1 MKKIIALIT
10 ALAITISAFSGV
22 MIVVAESDELT
33 PEVTEVTI
41 DGQPYEDGKTE
52 CHNGSEIEAKLTWK
66 IPEGQTHF
74 QYYLGD
80 IQLNGNQKN
89 EGTIYDKENQ
99 PVGTWHFDVESGMI
113 TIDLDKPMDECWV
126 QFEGIIPLDPVE
138 DKEGEAKDLYFGGET
153 LHIVPSYDKGGNV
166 NVSKSVGVD
175 NSPYFNEADGTFVIK
190 NKIIVTVS
198 DNYVS
203 DINLTDMLS
212 GENVDFPSDFDVSVS
227 YKPVDGNPEP
237 NSDCVDTYTLDVNG
251 KQFDMT
257 LPGSFAP
264 GDVIEITYETIISM
278 EGMAEVFN
286 GDKSVT
292 ANSVSGTFT
301 DIKDSTGE
309 KHFNDTTSQLYSYS
323 EPSIKKYGAWQ
334 DQEKGIIKWTI
345 TFDPGVYGDIDKYI
359 NNPDA
364 LAELG
369 IKNLTETLG
378 PNQTICD
385 SEGNPLTFDLS
396 GLTLSDFTPDP
407 WGNSFTFEF
416 YTKADTTESSEF
428 SNDVSINV
436 FDTAVAEGSASVEI
450 KDLDIKKTT
459 AQPKPN
465 DDGTMDWSIQIYVP
479 YGEYESITVID
490 TPSPD
495 NENKSGYTHS
505 VVEDNIKI
513 GNDTVE
519 TAKAT
524 VTSTPENG
532 VKIVLPYSYVEQY
545 KGQYI
550 TITLK
555 TKAEKGGISD
565 DAFKGTYNWVN
576 EAKYYT
582 DAPNKSVSSDAAYEK
597 SEAELQLKKYGE
609 AVKTKGENGEDIYTT
624 IAEWRIEVS
633 NFVKYDSDD
642 WVGSLF
648 SEQGLTLDLTDTLPD
663 HMEYVEGSAYAVPY
677 EYSNPYG
684 DLQKTEYLDQA
695 KELFSQGLNIVNNGN
710 TLTIKW
716 SADAALKQQLQD
728 FIKSTK
734 LVYDTYTSLATSI
747 FSSGTSLSIY
757 YRTQIKEDY
766 IDTFLTSGYTAFNN
780 TVEGKINNKD
790 VGPTSAS
797 VGLNYNNKA
806 IAKETPYEDKTG
818 NSNTYDP
825 DNLDQYGIYW
835 EKDWKTSEKTHLLNV
850 PFKIDVNPQRLSLGK
865 DGTLFVEDTMGA
877 SLTLLQETVR
887 ITNMDTGEVEKCIS
901 IDSTPA
907 ADGKTM
913 WSFEMPD
920 GVHYKLTY
928 FCELT
933 AEVDSEGT
941 TTTYKDIV
949 DSSNSVKFRLH
960 QGLNTAKSNQFYSV
974 KFPKAGAL
982 KEPSTDLKLTKV
994 DKDNNEIHLSG
1005 AEFKFEVYTCDN
1017 TGNLTLVTNKRE
1029 VVKSST
1035 DGSITYFAATHPE
1048 NEIYMIQETEAPA
1061 DYDLDPEKHYYIC
1074 EDYNKDLKDVV
1085 KEKYGAITLKKNKT
1099 GDNKYEFTFTNIK
1112 SSSQPKTAEAGLTV
1126 TKEFKGGTLE
1136 GEDFTF
1142 QISQVGNESGMV
1154 LPTKTIVTNDADG
1167 SVDFGTIT
1175 FNKSG
1180 TFKVKIEETGKNDQT
1195 IIYDPNPRYIT
1206 YKVDLEADS
1215 PTVEKTYG
1223 DENEKVTNPA
1233 EYLTFTNILTSSLK
1247 ISKKVDGD
1255 GAKYDENEFKF
1266 TVTLTDTDKKP
1277 VTGKFDCTSN
1287 ITDLTSVST
1296 DSEGKI
1302 TFKLKHN
1309 DWVEISGIPVGTKY
1323 AVREDFEGYIQEA
1336 HYNEGEISGNGS
1348 TPEVKFI
1355 NKRKVGSLSI
1365 SKTVEKATAED
1376 KEKSFKF
1383 TVTLTDGNEKA
1394 LVDQTFDVEWTNA
1407 DSNAPNTVKTN
1418 ENGEFTVDLSDGQ
1431 TIKIKGLPEKTHY
1444 MIAEDEKDA
1453 NTKGYEKVSE
1463 KNSKGDIKEN
1473 ETAEVSFTNK
1483 RIEMP
1488 KGNLSISKTV
1498 ENATAEDEEKSF
1510 KFTVTL
1516 TDENKKALD
1525 NQTFDVEW
1533 TPADNS
1539 KPTTKKT
1546 DEYGKF
1552 TVLLSDDQTITIKG
1566 LPEKTHY
1573 VIVEDE
1579 ADANTQGYE
1588 KVSEKNSKGDIKENE
1603 TAEVTF
1609 TNKRIE
1615 IPKGSLSISKT
1626 VVDPASEGTITSF
1639 DFTVT
1644 LTDENKIALA
1654 NQTFDV
1660 EWTPAD
1666 SSKPTTKETDKDG
1679 KFTVSLSHNQTIT
1692 IKDLP
1697 VNTNY
1702 TVEEKTYDNYDQSV
1716 SGEKEGKITGDV
1728 SVSFVNT
1735 YNQSQGTDTDDGSGD
1750 NSSDNNSSGP
1760 ENTPNEPDGDG
1771 GDGDGTP
1778 DSNGSNSES
1787 EKEPSFDIPTIP
1799 STPQDTTKPVGGSLT
1814 VSKTVAGDGAE
1825 ADREFTFTIE
1835 FKNADGTVVTDYF
1848 SYGGSKSGTI
1858 KSGDTFTLKHGESII
1873 ITNLPDGVIYN
1884 VSEVETDGYISKST
1898 DSSGIVYAGQSHSA
1912 SFVNEAVTT
1921 SEETT
1926 TTVAVDTSNSDNS
1939 PDVTESSVTVSESS
1953 AAESATTDRNSAVDG
1968 YGDSKDK
1975 IPNTANKGDQNIMF
1989 MFISLAAAF
1998 TGTTAILIRRKKSH

>member
-153 LHIVPSYDKGGNV
+153 LNIIPSHDKGGNV

-227 YKPVDGNPEP
+227 YKPVDGNPKP
-237 NSDCVDTYTLDVNG
+237 NSDCVDNYTLDVHG

-323 EPSIKKYGAWQ
+323 EPSIKKYGTWQ
-334 DQEKGIIKWTI
+334 DQENGIIKWTI

-359 NNPDA
+359 NDSAA
-364 LAELG
+364 LDKLG
-369 IKNLTETLG
+369 IKNLKENLGSNQIICDEKGNPRNDLDLSKLTLG
-378 PNQTICD
+378 QFEPANSWD
-385 SEGNPLTFDLS
+385 N
-396 GLTLSDFTPDP
+396 TL
-407 WGNSFTFEF
+407 TFEF
-416 YTKADTTESSEF
+416 YTKAVTTKSNKF

-450 KDLDIKKTT
+450 KDLDIQKTAT
-459 AQPKPN
+459 NKKPN
-465 DDGTMDWSIQIYVP
+465 DDGTMDWKIQIYVP
-479 YGEYESITVID
+479 YGEYDSITVID
-490 TPSPD
+490 TPNPD
-495 NENKSGYTHS
+495 ENKSGYTHS
-505 VVEDNIKI
+505 VVEDRIKI
-513 GNDTVE
+513 ENATVE
-519 TAKAT
+519 TAKANGVT
-524 VTSTPENG
+524 FTSTPKNG
-532 VKIVLPYSYVEQY
+532 VEIVLPSAYVKKY

-555 TKAEKGGISD
+555 TKVEKNKSFD
-565 DAFKGTYNWVN
+565 ADAFAGSYKWTN
-576 EAKYYT
+576 EALYYT
-582 DAPNKSVSSDAAYEK
+582 DDPNKFISSKDDYEK
-597 SEAELQLKKYGE
+597 SEAELTLTKHGE
-609 AVKTKGENGEDIYTT
+609 AVKTKGKNGDIDTT
-624 IAEWRIEVS
+624 IAEWRIDVS
-633 NFVKYDSDD
+633 NFAKCDSGE

-648 SEQGLTLDLTDTLPD
+648 SEKGLTLDLTDTLPEK
-663 HMEYVEGSAYAVPY
+663 MEYIKGSAYAVPY
-677 EYSNPYG
+677 LYVSYYDHDIMEKYKYV
-684 DLQKTEYLDQA
+684 DRA
-695 KELFSQGLNIVNNGN
+695 KELFSQGLSIEIVDNGAA
-710 TLTIKW
+710 LKIKW
-716 SADAALKQQLQD
+716 SADADLKQKLQG
-728 FIKSTK
+728 FITSTE
-734 LVYDTYTSLATSI
+734 LVYDTYTSPATSI

-766 IDTFLTSGYTAFNN
+766 IDTFLTSGYTEFKNA
-780 TVEGKINNKD
+780 VEGKINNKN

-797 VGLNYNNKA
+797 VWLNYNNKA

-835 EKDWKTSEKTHLLNV
+835 EKDWKTSDRTHLLNV

-960 QGLNTAKSNQFYSV
+960 QGLNTASSNQFYSV

-982 KEPSTDLKLTKV
+982 NEPSTDLKLTKV

-1035 DGSITYFAATHPE
+1035 DGSITYFAATDPE
-1048 NEIYMIQETEAPA
+1048 NEIYKITETKAP
-1061 DYDLDPEKHYYIC
+1061 DGYDKDETAHYYIC
-1074 EDYNKDLKDVV
+1074 EDYNEDLKTIVT
-1085 KEKYGAITLKKNKT
+1085 EKYDAITLKKNKT

-1112 SSSQPKTAEAGLTV
+1112 SSSQPKTAEAELTV

-1136 GEDFTF
+1136 GKDFTF

-1154 LPTKTIVTNDADG
+1154 LPTKTIVTNKKDG
-1167 SVDFGTIT
+1167 SVDFGKIT
-1175 FNKSG
+1175 FTKSG
-1180 TFKVKIEETGKNDQT
+1180 TFKVKIEETEKNDKT

-1206 YKVDLEADS
+1206 YTVDLDAET
-1215 PTVEKTYG
+1215 PVTTTYG

-1247 ISKKVDGD
+1247 ISKTVTGD
-1255 GAKYDENEFKF
+1255 GAKYDENEFSF
-1266 TVTLTDTDKKP
+1266 TVTLTDEDDKLLTNKELNLEVKNSEDKP
-1277 VTGKFDCTSN
+1277 IEAKIEKTNEN
-1287 ITDLTSVST
+1287 IQ
-1296 DSEGKI
+1296 I
-1302 TFKLKHN
+1302 TFYLKN
-1309 DWVEISGIPVGTKY
+1309 GESAIISGIPVGTHY
-1323 AVREDFEGYIQEA
+1323 DICENNENGILSGYSQSALKETGNITPST
-1336 HYNEGEISGNGS
+1336 NEVSYTN
-1348 TPEVKFI
+1348 T
-1355 NKRKVGSLSI
+1355 RKVGSLSI

-1383 TVTLTDGNEKA
+1383 TVTLTD
-1394 LVDQTFDVEWTNA
+1394 
-1407 DSNAPNTVKTN
+1407 
-1418 ENGEFTVDLSDGQ
+1418 
-1431 TIKIKGLPEKTHY
+1431 
-1444 MIAEDEKDA
+1444 
-1453 NTKGYEKVSE
+1453 
-1463 KNSKGDIKEN
+1463 
-1473 ETAEVSFTNK
+1473 
-1483 RIEMP
+1483 
-1488 KGNLSISKTV
+1488 
-1498 ENATAEDEEKSF
+1498 
-1510 KFTVTL
+1510 
-1516 TDENKKALD
+1516 ENKNALAK
-1525 NQTFDVEW
+1525 QTFDVEW

-1626 VVDPASEGTITSF
+1626 VVDAPEGDNQSF
-1639 DFTVT
+1639 EFTVK
-1644 LTDENKIALA
+1644 LTDENGYPIINTEFVATNSEGKVVT
-1654 NQTFDV
+1654 NT
-1660 EWTPAD
+1660 
-1666 SSKPTTKETDKDG
+1666 DG
-1679 KFTVSLSHNQTIT
+1679 KFTVSLSDGQTIK
-1692 IKDLP
+1692 IKGLP

-1702 TVEEKTYDNYDQSV
+1702 TVEEKTYDNYNQSV
-1716 SGEKEGKITGDV
+1716 SGEKEGKIAGDV

-1735 YNQSQGTDTDDGSGD
+1735 YNKSQETDTDDGSGD
-1750 NSSDNNSSGP
+1750 NSPDNNSSGP
-1760 ENTPNEPDGDG
+1760 ANTPNEPDGDG
-1771 GDGDGTP
+1771 GDGDETS

-1814 VSKTVAGDGAE
+1814 VSKTVTGDGAE

-1835 FKNADGTVVTDYF
+1835 FKNADGTVVADYF

-1858 KSGDTFTLKHGESII
+1858 KSGDTFTLKHGESIT

-1939 PDVTESSVTVSESS
+1939 PDVTERSVTVSESS
-1953 AAESATTDRNSAVDG
+1953 AAESTTTDRNSAVDG

-1998 TGTTAILIRRKKSH
+1998 TGTTAILIRRKKSR